1 MSERLAIELPDDLSE
16 AQQEEL
22 ITSLRQIDAVEGA
35 ENLDPP

>member
-35 ENLDPP
+35 GNLGPP